1 MCTCDDA
8 DDRLE
13 ESPAKSN
20 PGDREHVAGI
30 NRLLTHITIKA
41 HFSTNIQHFGDSMK
55 AGIRQVSHPG
65 CPDTRRNNQWREQQV
80 QRKSN
85 HLGRV

>member
-1 MCTCDDA
+1 MCSCDDA

-20 PGDREHVAGI
+20 PGDREHGPGI
-30 NRLLTHITIKA
+30 NRFLTHLKIKA

-55 AGIRQVSHPG
+55 VGIRQVSHPG
-65 CPDTRRNNQWREQQV
+65 CPDTLRNNRSKFSA
-80 QRKSN
+80 KSK

>member
-1 MCTCDDA
+1 MCTFDDA

-30 NRLLTHITIKA
+30 NRFLTHTKLILAQT
-41 HFSTNIQHFGDSMK
+41 FNTSVT
-55 AGIRQVSHPG
+55 P
-65 CPDTRRNNQWREQQV
+65 
-80 QRKSN
+80 
-85 HLGRV
+85 